1 MASLELPI
9 PYLVQHA
16 EGWDWGHVSACSAV
30 SEDIVIRSQF
40 VYKFDAPIIVFRPV
54 ASWELVSDK
63 ETQCSPD
70 LLH

>member
-1 MASLELPI
+1 M
-9 PYLVQHA
+9 
-16 EGWDWGHVSACSAV
+16 SACSVV

-40 VYKFDAPIIVFRPV
+40 VYKFDAPIIVFRPF